1 MVSREESVA
10 GMMKGLKTA
19 KVRFAL
25 RVAVPLALMLFAQS
39 CAPRLNGPGT
49 EPKETSIREDAAAA
63 LKAWHEVKAKKRAI
77 EMRLRADYD
86 LDRGDI
92 VTMRFSPL
100 GNIEYISIYGDFT
113 PPRFRGRAHTDEKAE
128 YARTVAMAFLKK
140 ERKLLGLK
148 DPSTELGEVSFEY
161 VKEKGIVYL
170 KYSRYI
176 RDVRVEGVKFQFV
189 FKGTRAVSFLAWL
202 RPVTPELIAAIKDF
216 EDKGLSEE
224 GAMEAIAEDLRLRGV
239 AEESIS
245 QASFESLMSCAVA
258 RPPYVVYRGYVH
270 YEVSPE
276 RKGVDL
282 GKWGYEI
289 DAISGEV
296 LDKATSYIDTGT
308 DRIVFGVA
316 CEKNQAI
323 RK

>member
-1 MVSREESVA
+1 MS
-10 GMMKGLKTA
+10 GMMKGLNTA
-19 KVRFAL
+19 RGRFAL
-25 RVAVPLALMLFAQS
+25 RVAFPLALMLLAQS
-39 CAPRLNGPGT
+39 CAPVLNGPGT
-49 EPKETSIREDAAAA
+49 GSRETSIREEAGVA
-63 LKAWHEVKAKKRAI
+63 LKAWHEIKAKKRTI
-77 EMRLRADYD
+77 EKRLRESYD

-100 GNIEYISIYGDFT
+100 GDIEYISVYGDFT
-113 PPRFRGRAHTDEKAE
+113 PPRFKGRAYSGEKTD
-128 YARTVAMAFLKK
+128 YARAVAMAFLEK
-140 ERKLLGLK
+140 EKKLLGLK
-148 DPSTELGEVSFEY
+148 DPAAELGEVSFEY

-202 RPVTPELIAAIKDF
+202 RPVTPELRAAIKNF
-216 EDKGLSEE
+216 KKKGLSEE
-224 GAMEAIAEDLRLRGV
+224 GAMEAIARDLRERGV

-270 YEVSPE
+270 YEVDLE
-276 RKGVDL
+276 RRKVDL
-282 GKWGYEI
+282 GKWGYEL

-296 LDKATSYIDTGT
+296 LDKAPSYIDTGT